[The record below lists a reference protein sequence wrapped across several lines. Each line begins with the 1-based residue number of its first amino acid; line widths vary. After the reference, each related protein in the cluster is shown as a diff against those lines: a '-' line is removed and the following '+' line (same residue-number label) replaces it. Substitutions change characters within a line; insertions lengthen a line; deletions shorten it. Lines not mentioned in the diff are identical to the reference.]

1 MTRPML
7 KAVWMMTVVVPG
19 LALADDA
26 PPHYTDPNTY
36 QVEVMYPP
44 ASYATGYVMNDRLP
58 WESSYPFVVGGIYT
72 SADQT
77 AILSEEVDVTGGIL
91 STEAGT
97 PLLTINQGNI
107 PEAVRPNVPPPV
119 EHFPSPDSMQVQTPS
134 YNKSYSRTQ
143 SFGNNIF
150 GGGYSID
157 TAVTATDGTL
167 AEAKKVEA
175 FADGK
180 VFGTAFN
187 TQKELVRGR
196 VDIKGQASG
205 TNTSKATLYAVGQQ
219 IWSSNLTATFAPTPI
234 DWSRTF
240 FSASK
245 TFMVGPVPITVKASL
260 AGGVKLKV
268 LGEINPTFARLTAE
282 PGGFSNVTA
291 SASVNIIIASFG
303 VEGNLTLINAKMP
316 SLGQLSWPLCTVN
329 WELSSKLN
337 LNTLSG
343 TLNLFAKIKFL
354 FFSKKWT
361 VTIAR
366 WSGLTYDWTLLGVN
380 GTKDLG
386 ICTSVDGAG
395 PPLLSASAN

>member
-7 KAVWMMTVVVPG
+7 KAVWMMTFAVPG
-19 LALADDA
+19 LALAQTA
-26 PPHYTDPNTY
+26 PHYTDPNTY

-44 ASYATGYVMNDRLP
+44 AAYATGYVMNDSLP
-58 WESSYPFVVGGIYT
+58 WESSYPFVVGGYYT
-72 SADQT
+72 STDQA
-77 AILSEEVDVTGGIL
+77 AIINEEVDATGGIL
-91 STEAGT
+91 SSEGGA
-97 PLLTINQGNI
+97 PLININQGNI
-107 PEAVRPNVPPPV
+107 PEAVRPNVPPVV
-119 EHFPSPDSMQVQTPS
+119 EHFPSPDSMQVQTPG

-143 SFGNNIF
+143 SFGNSMF
-150 GGGYSID
+150 GGGYAID

-167 AEAKKVEA
+167 AEAKTVEA

-196 VDIKGQASG
+196 VDIKGQANG
-205 TNTSKATLYAVGQQ
+205 PNTSKAVLYAMGQQ
-219 IWSSNLTATFAPTPI
+219 IWSSNLSARFEPTPV

-240 FSASK
+240 FSISK
-245 TFMVGPVPITVKASL
+245 TFMVGPVPISVKASL

-268 LGEINPTFARLTAE
+268 LGEINPTLAKLTAE

-291 SASVNIIIASFG
+291 SASVNIIVASFG
-303 VEGNLTLINAKMP
+303 VEGGLTLINAKMP
-316 SLGQLSWPLCTVN
+316 TLGQLDWPLCTVN
-329 WELSSKLN
+329 WQLSSKLN

-343 TLNLFAKIKFL
+343 TLSLFAKIKFL

-366 WSGLTYDWTLLGVN
+366 WNGLTYDWTLLGVN

-386 ICTSVDGAG
+386 ICTSNDNAA
-395 PPLLSASAN
+395 PPLLTASAN